1 MMCLSVSD
9 TYHKISKA
17 WVPTLFIC
25 VFTVRSFFFI
35 FKKPDKRT
43 FYLVEYDN
51 SFALSFVSF
60 INNECLIIL
69 INW

>member
-25 VFTVRSFFFI
+25 VFMVRSFFFI
-35 FKKPDKRT
+35 FKKTDKKIKDVRKQYHSNKNYT
-43 FYLVEYDN
+43 YCGLMTDLGLDG
-51 SFALSFVSF
+51 A
-60 INNECLIIL
+60 IR
-69 INW
+69 

>member
-1 MMCLSVSD
+1 MLCLSVSD

-35 FKKPDKRT
+35 VKKTDKKM
-43 FYLVEYDN
+43 FYMMQYDN
-51 SFALSFVSF
+51 SFSLSFVSF
-60 INNECLIIL
+60 INNEYLRML
-69 INW
+69 VNR

>member
-17 WVPTLFIC
+17 CVPTLFIC

-35 FKKPDKRT
+35 FKKTDKKT

-60 INNECLIIL
+60 INNECLINL
-69 INW
+69 INR

>member
-1 MMCLSVSD
+1 MLCLSVSD

-35 FKKPDKRT
+35 VKKTDKKT
-43 FYLVEYDN
+43 FYMVQYDS
-51 SFALSFVSF
+51 SFSLSFVSF
-60 INNECLIIL
+60 INNECSIIL
-69 INW
+69 IKR

>member
-9 TYHKISKA
+9 TYHKISKV

-35 FKKPDKRT
+35 FKKTDKRT

-51 SFALSFVSF
+51 SFSLSFVSF

-69 INW
+69 INR

>member
-1 MMCLSVSD
+1 MLCLSVSD

-25 VFTVRSFFFI
+25 VFTVSFFFFI
-35 FKKPDKRT
+35 VKKTDKRT

-51 SFALSFVSF
+51 SFSPSFVSF
-60 INNECLIIL
+60 TNNEYPRML
-69 INW
+69 INR

>member
-35 FKKPDKRT
+35 FKKTDKKT

-69 INW
+69 INR